1 MESAWT
7 TDPRRIVEAT
17 FRAGAT
23 ATDQVPGPT
32 GVEIA
37 FAGRSNVGKSS
48 LLNAL
53 CQRKNLV
60 RTSSTPGCTRQ
71 ISFFEVRTKDGA
83 VVTLVDLPGYGYAKR
98 SKQERRGWAGLIE
111 DYLLERPT
119 LKVVVAL
126 VDARRGLEPDDE
138 QLYELLREQHR
149 SARPAV
155 SVVTVAT
162 KLDKVPSGQR
172 ESAIATIRKQ
182 AGGSVYGVSTELP
195 ETILRLW
202 VGLRRQASILSPGE
216 AAEEQVNA

>member
-1 MESAWT
+1 MATTAWT
-7 TDPRRIVEAT
+7 SDPRRIVEAN

-23 ATDQVPGPT
+23 ATDQLPPPT

-98 SKQERRGWAGLIE
+98 SKQERGAWAGLIE
-111 DYLLERPT
+111 DYLLARPT

-126 VDARRGLEPDDE
+126 MDARRGLEPDDA
-138 QLYELLREQHR
+138 QLYELLRQKPQVR
-149 SARPAV
+149 RPPVAV
-155 SVVTVAT
+155 VAGAT
-162 KLDKVPSGQR
+162 KLDKVPSSQR
-172 ESAIATIRKQ
+172 ESAVAAIRSGVGGTALGVSVEMPETVLRFWLELRKQ
-182 AGGSVYGVSTELP
+182 ASL
-195 ETILRLW
+195 
-202 VGLRRQASILSPGE
+202 LSPGE
-216 AAEEQVNA
+216 HVEGV